1 MERERLIIVILPVK
15 KWITL
20 RLTNKGWKASSEKLK
35 RGLYKY
41 SEGFLIDAE
50 FNGAANIAVKVAT
63 QLNLNLAGIGRA
75 ALTLPR
81 RVDLFE
87 VLSKS
92 FGNID
97 LSKDSDTPRPLSSP
111 STGNPLWFA
120 LTL

>member
-1 MERERLIIVILPVK
+1 M
-15 KWITL
+15 
-20 RLTNKGWKASSEKLK
+20 
-35 RGLYKY
+35 YKY

-63 QLNLNLAGIGRA
+63 QLNLNLAGIGRV

>member
-1 MERERLIIVILPVK
+1 M
-15 KWITL
+15 
-20 RLTNKGWKASSEKLK
+20 
-35 RGLYKY
+35 YKY

-111 STGNPLWFA
+111 GTGNPLWFA